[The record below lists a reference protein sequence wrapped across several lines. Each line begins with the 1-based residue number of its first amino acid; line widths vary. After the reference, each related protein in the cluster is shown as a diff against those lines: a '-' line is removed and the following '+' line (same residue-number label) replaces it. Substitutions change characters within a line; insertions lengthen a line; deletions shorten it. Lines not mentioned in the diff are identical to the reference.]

1 MESLLVVME
10 IVALAAAAALCVYLI
25 IVLVRVRDLLALISR
40 ELREIGARAIPVM
53 ENLEVITDRVKG
65 ITENLDEQVDIVKG
79 AVSAFRGVADSI
91 VQFERRIQERIE
103 EPVLESVGTL
113 AALFK
118 GVRTFVARLR
128 A

>member
-91 VQFERRIQERIE
+91 VEFERRIQERIE

>member
-10 IVALAAAAALCVYLI
+10 IIALAAAAALCVYLI
-25 IVLVRVRDLLALISR
+25 VVLVRVRDLLTLLLR
-40 ELREIGARAIPVM
+40 EVREIGAKAIPVM

-91 VQFERRIQERIE
+91 VEFERRVQERIE

-113 AALFK
+113 AAFFK
-118 GVRTFVARLR
+118 GLRTFVARLR